1 MDEVSIVKNE
11 VTSAE
16 WAEKIRQCQESG
28 LTVQEWCNRN
38 KVNIKTYYY
47 HLRRT
52 REKIVEQIPI
62 PIGTTTEPIQKEDPE
77 IRIRIGEAIIKIPD
91 GMPEKT
97 IGAVLRSLKC

>member
-11 VTSAE
+11 VVSAE

-52 REKIVEQIPI
+52 REKIVEQIPV
-62 PIGTTTEPIQKEDPE
+62 PIGTTVQTPKEEPE
-77 IRIRIGEAIIKIPD
+77 IKIRIVIKIPE
-91 GMPEKT
+91 GMSEKT
-97 IGAVLRSLKC
+97 ISAVLRSLKC

>member
-11 VTSAE
+11 VVSAE

-52 REKIVEQIPI
+52 REKIVEQIPV
-62 PIGTTTEPIQKEDPE
+62 PIGITETIQKEDPE

-91 GMPEKT
+91 GMSEKT
-97 IGAVLRSLKC
+97 IGAVLRALKC

>member
-11 VTSAE
+11 VVSAE

-52 REKIVEQIPI
+52 REKIVEQIPV
-62 PIGTTTEPIQKEDPE
+62 PIGTTVQTAREEPE
-77 IRIRIGEAIIKIPD
+77 IKIRIGEAIIKIPE
-91 GMPEKT
+91 GMSEKT

>member
-16 WAEKIRQCQESG
+16 WAEKIRQCRESG
-28 LTVQEWCNRN
+28 LTVQECCDLN

-52 REKIVEQIPI
+52 REKIVEQIPV
-62 PIGTTTEPIQKEDPE
+62 PIGTTQQIHKEEPE
-77 IRIRIGEAIIKIPD
+77 IKIRIGEAVIKIPD
-91 GMPEKT
+91 GMSENT
-97 IGAVLRSLKC
+97 IGAVLRVLKC